1 MDRAEIKSLVDAA
14 GVPTAYGWY
23 APGSEPE
30 RPYAVLH
37 FLYSSDLRAD
47 NRHYA
52 RLDNW
57 QLDLVCDRRSEATE
71 GAVETALEGAGLCW
85 SKTES
90 DEADDAYVRT
100 IYKFRTIGD

>member
-1 MDRAEIKSLVDAA
+1 MDRSEIKSLVEGA
-14 GVPTAYGWY
+14 GVETAYGWY

-47 NRHYA
+47 NTHYA
-52 RLDNW
+52 SLDNW
-57 QLDLVCDRRSEATE
+57 QLDLCCDRRSETVERAVE
-71 GAVETALEGAGLCW
+71 GALASAGLCW
-85 SKTES
+85 SKEET
-90 DEADDAYVRT
+90 DEAEDAYVRT

>member
-1 MDRAEIKSLVDAA
+1 MDRRDIKSLLEEA
-14 GVPTAYGWY
+14 GVETVYGWY

-52 RLDNW
+52 RIDNW
-57 QLDLVCDRRSEATE
+57 QLDLCCDRRSEETEASVE
-71 GAVETALEGAGLCW
+71 GALASSDLCW
-85 SKTES
+85 SKEET
-90 DEADDAYVRT
+90 DEAEDAYVRT